1 MKVLVV
7 DDDALS
13 LRLLGALVERLG
25 HEPIA
30 APDGLAAWELFEQ
43 HRCGVV
49 ISDWNMPGL
58 DGIGL
63 LKRIR
68 AAGGDGYTYFIML
81 TARSD
86 REDVS
91 AGMAAGADDLLTKPV
106 SRDDLAARLNVGQ
119 RIVLLQREVAGRNL
133 ELMSA
138 NARMRQDL
146 AVAARVQESLLP
158 SAPPLVPGM
167 SFAWAYRPCED
178 LGGDTLGLFRID
190 ERHLGFYVLD
200 VSGHGV
206 PSALLAV
213 QVSRSLAPMA
223 SGGLLVRD
231 GVVTPP
237 GEVVRALNRLYPM
250 NSAILQFFT
259 IIYGVY
265 DLQAHRLRMVS
276 AGHPGPIVV
285 GPHGV
290 RVLNLTG
297 HPIGCLPDG
306 EAEFDEM
313 ELDVAAGERLV
324 FYSDGAYEAASPG
337 GEQFG
342 IPRLAALIGDS
353 AAGRTNHGLDRMLAG
368 LERWRGGAAAADDVT
383 FLVIARDH

>member
-13 LRLLGALVERLG
+13 LRLLIALVERLG
-25 HEPIA
+25 HEPLA
-30 APDGLAAWELFEQ
+30 ASDGLAAWELFEQ
-43 HRCGVV
+43 HRFGVV
-49 ISDWNMPGL
+49 ISDWNMPVL

-81 TARSD
+81 TARSE

-119 RIVLLQREVAGRNL
+119 RIVSLQREVAGRNL
-133 ELMSA
+133 ELMRA
-138 NARMRQDL
+138 NVRMCQDL

-158 SAPPLVPGM
+158 TAPPQVPGM
-167 SFAWAYRPCED
+167 AFSWAYCPCED
-178 LGGDTLGLFRID
+178 LGGDTLGLFAID
-190 ERHLGFYVLD
+190 DRHLGFYVLD

-213 QVSRSLAPMA
+213 QASRSLAPMA

-250 NSAILQFFT
+250 NSTVMQFFT

-265 DLQAHRLRMVS
+265 DRQLHRLHMVS
-276 AGHPGPIVV
+276 AGHPGPILI
-285 GPHGV
+285 GSAGA
-290 RVLNLTG
+290 RLIELTG
-297 HPIGCLPDG
+297 NPIGCVPDG
-306 EAEFDEM
+306 LAEFDEIEM
-313 ELDVAAGERLV
+313 DLAVGERLV
-324 FYSDGAYEAASPG
+324 FYSDGAYEATSSD

-342 IPRLAALIGDS
+342 IPRLAALITANG
-353 AAGRTNHGLDRMLAG
+353 GGPTGNLDGVLAG
-368 LERWRGGAAAADDVT
+368 LEHWRSGARAEDDIT

>member
-13 LRLLGALVERLG
+13 LRLLGALVARLG
-25 HEPIA
+25 HEPLA
-30 APDGLAAWELFEQ
+30 ASDGLAAWALFEQ

-68 AAGGDGYTYFIML
+68 AAGDEGYTYFIML
-81 TARSD
+81 TARSE

-119 RIVLLQREVAGRNL
+119 RIVSLQWEVAGRNL
-133 ELMSA
+133 ELMRA
-138 NARMRQDL
+138 NMRMRQDL
-146 AVAARVQESLLP
+146 EVAARVQESLLP
-158 SAPPLVPGM
+158 SAPPQVPGM
-167 SFAWAYRPCED
+167 SFDWAYRPCED

-190 ERHLGFYVLD
+190 DRHLGFYVLD

-213 QVSRSLAPMA
+213 QASRSLAPMA

-237 GEVVRALNRLYPM
+237 HEVVRALNRLYPM
-250 NSAILQFFT
+250 NAAVLQFFT

-265 DLQAHRLRMVS
+265 DIQTHRLRMVS

-285 GPHGV
+285 GPTGA
-290 RVLNLTG
+290 RIITLTG
-297 HPIGCLPDG
+297 HPIGCLSDA
-306 EAEFDEM
+306 EAEFDEV
-313 ELDVAAGERLV
+313 ELDLAAGERLV
-324 FYSDGAYEAASPG
+324 FYSDGAYEATSPA
-337 GEQFG
+337 GEQIG
-342 IPRLAALIGDS
+342 ISLLATLIVESGGGPTGDLK
-353 AAGRTNHGLDRMLAG
+353 GVLAG
-368 LERWRGGAAAADDVT
+368 LERWRGGVRAADDIT
-383 FLVIARDH
+383 FLVLARDR